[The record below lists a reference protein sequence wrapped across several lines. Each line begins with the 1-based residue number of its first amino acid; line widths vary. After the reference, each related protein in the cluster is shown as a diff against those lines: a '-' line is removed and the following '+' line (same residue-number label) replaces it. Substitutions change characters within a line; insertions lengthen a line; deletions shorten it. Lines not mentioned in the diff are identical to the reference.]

1 LFQDDVF
8 LYLQYN
14 CIYDSVI
21 RLSLLLSALFLSGMA
36 AAIPSKKT
44 VLPAVNHSMSS
55 SRFAL
60 THLFQSDTT
69 PKIQGLEE
77 VLVIDQAEMIR
88 REESNAIEL
97 VERKFI
103 RENRSGSLMK
113 SLERIPGIS
122 MIGIG
127 SGASKPLIRGLGFNQ
142 VMVVENGIKHE
153 GQQWGADHGLEVDQF
168 SADQIQIIK
177 GPASFKFGSDAI
189 GGVID
194 IREKLIP
201 TKDGIG
207 GSVELGARSNNGWFG
222 GSANVFYRK
231 NKWFAEGRLTVAD
244 YGDFRVPTDSVFVYD
259 FGVALHEGQVRNSAG
274 QEFDFST
281 RGGFLSKNFRSTL
294 GVSRVSTKAGFFA
307 NAHGLEPRQV
317 DTELHDRSSRDILLP
332 FQEVTHTKVVNK
344 ASFAA
349 GNNFLQLDLGYQ
361 RNDRKE
367 WSQYVNHGYMP
378 AIFPSE
384 FPYPSTLERAFDKE
398 VFSIN
403 LKDELFLD
411 RHEMGFGASGE
422 YQHNDIGGWGF
433 LIPAF
438 QQYSYGFFAMDKYKL
453 NPLWQLTAAIRFDHS
468 QIQVE
473 EYQDW
478 FASVEDASQATEE
491 DYLYRAEEFQRKFN
505 SLVWS
510 AGVNYNPGDLL
521 FKANLGTS
529 FRMPIAKELAANGV
543 NYHYFRY
550 ERGNANLD
558 PERSLQL
565 DLGGELKKEKW
576 LLSFSPFVNYFS
588 NYIYLNPTA
597 EMDVLYGAGNQVF
610 NYTQAEVLRYGAE
623 LSASYQLNSR
633 WSFELLGEYV
643 YSEQMSGDK
652 QGFTLPFSPPP
663 SVIANATYKPLA
675 EGFFKNPYF
684 AFDFRATAEQDNIVP
699 PEKVTPGYQLVNL
712 RAGTAITLFGQEVQI
727 DLQVQNL
734 FNTRYLNHTSFYR
747 LINLPETGRNISLS
761 LNYQI

>member
-1 LFQDDVF
+1 M
-8 LYLQYN
+8 
-14 CIYDSVI
+14 SVT
-21 RLSLLLSALFLSGMA
+21 RLTFFISVLFLPGASE
-36 AAIPSKKT
+36 AISLMGASANRIST
-44 VLPAVNHSMSS
+44 TFQFSS
-55 SRFAL
+55 FDSL
-60 THLFQSDTT
+60 GQYVSDTT
-69 PKIQGLEE
+69 PEIQELEE
-77 VLVIDQAEMIR
+77 VVVMDQAEMIR
-88 REESNAIEL
+88 REESNSIQM
-97 VERKFI
+97 VRQNFI

-168 SADQIQIIK
+168 AADQIMIIK
-177 GPASFKFGSDAI
+177 GPASFKYGSDAI

-194 IREKLIP
+194 IREKLP
-201 TKDGIG
+201 PSEDGIG
-207 GSVELGARSNNGWFG
+207 GSIELGARSNNAWFG
-222 GSANVFYRK
+222 GSANLFYRK
-231 NKWFAEGRLTVAD
+231 NNWFAEGRLTMAD
-244 YGDFRVPTDSVFVYD
+244 YGDFKVPTDSVFVYD

-274 QEFDFST
+274 NELDFSG
-281 RGGFLSKNFRSTL
+281 RVGYLGKNFRNTL
-294 GVSRVSTKAGFFA
+294 RVSRVSTKAGFFA

-332 FQEVTHTKVVNK
+332 FQEVTHTKVINK
-344 ASFAA
+344 SSYVA
-349 GNNFLQLDLGYQ
+349 GNNFFQLDLGYQ

-378 AIFPSE
+378 AIYPSE
-384 FPYPSTLERAFDKE
+384 MLYPSDLERAFDKE
-398 VFSIN
+398 VFSVN

-411 RHEMGFGASGE
+411 SHELAFGASGE

-438 QQYSYGFFAMDKYKL
+438 QQYSYGFYVLDKFKL
-453 NPLWQLTAAIRFDHS
+453 TPLWQLTAALRYDHS
-468 QIQVE
+468 QIHVE

-478 FASVEDASQATEE
+478 FPSVEDASQANAD
-491 DYLYRAEEFQRKFN
+491 DYLYRAVDFQREFN

-510 AGVNYNPGDLL
+510 VGVNYTPGDLIL
-521 FKANLGTS
+521 KGNLGTS

-550 ERGNANLD
+550 ERGNADLN
-558 PERSLQL
+558 PEQSLQL
-565 DLGGELKKEKW
+565 DLGAELKKEKW
-576 LLSFSPFVNYFS
+576 LLSFSPFINYFS

-610 NYTQAEVLRYGAE
+610 NYTEAEVLRYGAE
-623 LSASYQLNSR
+623 LSVLHQLTEQL
-633 WSFELLGEYV
+633 SFEFLGEFV

-663 SVIANATYKPLA
+663 SGIINATYKPLSKG
-675 EGFFKNPYF
+675 GFSNPYF
-684 AFDFRATAEQDNIVP
+684 AVDFRMTAEQANIVP
-699 PEKVTPGYQLVNL
+699 PETVTPGYQLVNL
-712 RAGTAITLFGQEVQI
+712 RAGSGISLLGQEIQV
-727 DLQVQNL
+727 DAQVQNL

-747 LINLPETGRNISLS
+747 LINLPEAGRNITLS
-761 LNYQI
+761 LNYNF